1 MSRFTTDFRC
11 PPEVSFSRKRK
22 CRRAAPNDAKGHAL
36 HFAMRRNSGR
46 GVQFHPELK
55 FRPFA
60 RRARCFS
67 PSSRRRGAGWCVQ
80 PA

>member
-36 HFAMRRNSGR
+36 HFAMRRNNGR
-46 GVQFHPELK
+46 GVQFHLEL
-55 FRPFA
+55 
-60 RRARCFS
+60 
-67 PSSRRRGAGWCVQ
+67 
-80 PA
+80 